1 VAVSTAVSGQTG
13 PMPSGLADREGV
25 QGDQVT
31 GAGGE
36 GQNPNG
42 PSFGCRG
49 QDPGGGC
56 GELGQGSDP
65 LGPPAEPVAP
75 QELVDPDGDR
85 RTRWS
90 ARWPTSWRAPRVG
103 RATASASTPST
114 WSGGV
119 AVGIPGGRRSLG
131 SSAASPQRWRGRPSG
146 RRSCGRSRRCG
157 RPRPRWSARPGPGP
171 GHAGGR

>member
-1 VAVSTAVSGQTG
+1 
-13 PMPSGLADREGV
+13 MPSGLADREGV

-75 QELVDPDGDR
+75 QELVDPRRRQTPPLVGQVADQLAGAQGRPGDR
-85 RTRWS
+85 FSEHPLDLVGWGRGRHS
-90 ARWPTSWRAPRVG
+90 RRPAILGQQRGQPVALGPTGPAVGG
-103 RATASASTPST
+103 RAGDPEGAA
-114 WSGGV
+114 GL
-119 AVGIPGGRRSLG
+119 GRAG
-131 SSAASPQRWRGRPSG
+131 
-146 RRSCGRSRRCG
+146 
-157 RPRPRWSARPGPGP
+157 RPGPVQDLDTPVVDDLCWGQVVDS
-171 GHAGGR
+171 